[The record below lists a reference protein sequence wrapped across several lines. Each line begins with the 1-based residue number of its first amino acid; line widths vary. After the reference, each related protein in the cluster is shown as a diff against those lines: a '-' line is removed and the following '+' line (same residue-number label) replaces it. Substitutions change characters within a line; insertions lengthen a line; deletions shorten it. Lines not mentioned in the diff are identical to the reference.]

1 MQKRLP
7 HNVTQLIGA
16 ILCALI
22 GHGSIVQAD
31 PLKIRVDWTVVPGQ
45 FAPLIPEVPNYGP
58 NVYRH
63 YGKSYIVEPL
73 KFEGG
78 GATLTA
84 LAVGN
89 TDVSTLSPQ
98 ALVLAVTNAKL
109 DVRVIGQQISTEVP
123 GYLQTYFWAKASKI
137 GTVDDLKGKVIGVNA
152 RGSAPDSAAEIML
165 ARHDLK
171 LPNDYQIL
179 EVPFPSQLP
188 ALKADKID
196 VGVLIPPFNLEAG
209 ADPSLKP
216 IFSIGDVFGAVETSM
231 WVSRADF
238 VKEHR
243 AAIIDFLEDNIRM
256 RRWISDPET
265 RDDAIKELS
274 AISKI
279 PAERFESWVYTHND
293 YYYDPNA
300 MVDVQRLQRNID
312 DMKNA
317 RLVPEAINASSYTDL
332 SLVQEAA
339 ARVRQ

>member
-1 MQKRLP
+1 VQKRLSN
-7 HNVTQLIGA
+7 NVPQLSGA

-22 GHGSIVQAD
+22 GHASVAQAE

-45 FAPLIPEVPNYGP
+45 FAPLIPEVPNYAP

-123 GYLQTYFWAKASKI
+123 GYLQTYFWAKASKVNTI
-137 GTVDDLKGKVIGVNA
+137 DDLKGKVIGVNA

-165 ARHDLK
+165 AQHDLK

-196 VGVLIPPFNLEAG
+196 VGVLIPPFNLEGG

-216 IFSIGDVFGAVETSM
+216 IFSIGDVFGALETSM

-238 VKEHR
+238 IKAHR
-243 AAIIDFLEDNIRM
+243 AALVDFLEDNIRM
-256 RRWISDPET
+256 RRWMTDPET

-279 PAERFESWVYTHND
+279 PAERFQSWVYTRND

-300 MVDVQRLQRNID
+300 MVDVTRLQRNID

-317 RLVPEAINASSYTDL
+317 RLVPEAIKASSYADL
-332 SLVQEAA
+332 SLAQEAA
-339 ARVRQ
+339 TRAGQ

>member
-1 MQKRLP
+1 M
-7 HNVTQLIGA
+7 
-16 ILCALI
+16 LCALI
-22 GHGSIVQAD
+22 GHGSIALAE

-45 FAPLIPEVPNYGP
+45 FAPLIPEVPNYAP

-98 ALVLAVTNAKL
+98 ALALAVTNAKL
-109 DVRVIGQQISTEVP
+109 DVRIIGQQISTEVP

-137 GTVDDLKGKVIGVNA
+137 NAIDDLKGKVIGVNA

-196 VGVLIPPFNLEAG
+196 VGVLIPPFNLDGE
-209 ADPSLKP
+209 ADPGLKP
-216 IFSIGDVFGAVETSM
+216 IFSIGDVFGPLETSM

-243 AAIIDFLEDNIRM
+243 AALVDFLEDNIRM

-265 RDDAIKELS
+265 REDAIKELS
-274 AISKI
+274 AVSKI
-279 PAERFESWVYTHND
+279 PADRFESWVYTRKD
-293 YYYDPNA
+293 FYYDPNA
-300 MVDVQRLQRNID
+300 LVDTARLQHNID
-312 DMKNA
+312 EMKA
-317 RLVPEAINASSYTDL
+317 AGIVPSAINVASYADL
-332 SLVQEAA
+332 SLAQEAA